1 MKLSQNKV
9 QSRQSNGH
17 PPVEVPDPE
26 VVVQAKRRRFTAQ
39 YKLRILE
46 EVDQC
51 QDRGAIGALLRREG
65 LYSSHLSKWRQQRAA
80 GQLQRLGRKKRG
92 RKADP
97 QAAELA
103 RLQGE
108 NEQLQARLA
117 QAEAIIDV
125 QKKLCRLLD
134 LPTAERGEHE

>member
-1 MKLSQNKV
+1 LSQNKV

-17 PPVEVPDPE
+17 QPAEVPDPE
-26 VVVQAKRRRFTAQ
+26 VVVQAKRRRFTAE
-39 YKLRILE
+39 YKQRILE
-46 EVDQC
+46 EVDRC

-65 LYSSHLSKWRQQRAA
+65 LYSSHLSQWRQQRAA
-80 GQLQRLGRKKRG
+80 GQLQRPGRKKRG
-92 RKADP
+92 GKPGR

-108 NEQLQARLA
+108 NEQLKARLE

-125 QKKLCRLLD
+125 QKKLCRLLE
-134 LPTAERGEHE
+134 LPTAERDERE